1 MLDAE
6 KVAIGSAVDLGL
18 YITPFG
24 GLAPN
29 SSSIAFNLHFGTES
43 TINTTRKI
51 RLNSFLMVFFVE

>member
-1 MLDAE
+1 MPK

-29 SSSIAFNLHFGTES
+29 SSSIAFNLHFGT
-43 TINTTRKI
+43 RKLLI
-51 RLNSFLMVFFVE
+51 RQER